1 MIDTSEILTQADQY
15 AFSLFDIDL
24 IDFTAIEFDNYGTA
38 SLPLKTTKTPLI
50 TEPLENEDDII
61 INDAILDG
69 DIWFTYDPIEQA
81 VDMLVA
87 ESFAV
92 QRRYSISAT
101 IYLMKQ
107 INHSEYDKYK
117 EVYDM
122 FNKAITDKLK
132 EQIRSIMTDV
142 KGKFVKDTIKRD
154 TYFQSRKENQQNI
167 YYIIY
172 RWWDKLLDGE
182 VNFTDIVNG
191 DGTVYIARNN

>member
-1 MIDTSEILTQADQY
+1 MIDTSQILTQADQY
-15 AFSLFDIDL
+15 AFSLLDINL
-24 IDFTAIEFDNYGTA
+24 IDFTAIEFDNYGTV

-117 EVYDM
+117 EAYDM

-132 EQIRSIMTDV
+132 EQIRAIMTDV

-182 VNFTDIVNG
+182 ANFTDIVNG
-191 DGTVYIARNN
+191 DGTVYVARDN

>member
-1 MIDTSEILTQADQY
+1 MIDTSQILSQADQY
-15 AFSLFDIDL
+15 AFSLFDINL

-38 SLPLKTTKTPLI
+38 SLPLKTTKIPLI

-69 DIWFTYDPIEQA
+69 DIWFTYDPIEQT

-92 QRRYSISAT
+92 QRRYNISAT

-107 INHSEYDKYK
+107 TNRPEYDKYK
-117 EVYDM
+117 EAYDM

-132 EQIRSIMTDV
+132 EQIRAIMTDV

-154 TYFQSRKENQQNI
+154 TYFQLRKENQQNI
-167 YYIIY
+167 SYIIY